1 MRIQLSLW
9 SLHLNVLL
17 LQDWMGELEAE
28 SELKETIRTRVK
40 DLETASR
47 ELAGVVT
54 TYLRISVGWR
64 LCDSLIVK
72 ASPNHSE
79 ILLEYGTSE
88 VKKLPHLKTCSHP
101 SEDTS
106 HLGVRRSARG
116 CQTVRP
122 ILSSQDQ
129 RTVRSLSRSSPSRTV
144 LQASTLVRGTM

>member
-88 VKKLPHLKTCSHP
+88 VK
-101 SEDTS
+101 
-106 HLGVRRSARG
+106 
-116 CQTVRP
+116 
-122 ILSSQDQ
+122 
-129 RTVRSLSRSSPSRTV
+129 
-144 LQASTLVRGTM
+144 

>member
-1 MRIQLSLW
+1 MTKLLTKW

-88 VKKLPHLKTCSHP
+88 VK
-101 SEDTS
+101 
-106 HLGVRRSARG
+106 
-116 CQTVRP
+116 
-122 ILSSQDQ
+122 
-129 RTVRSLSRSSPSRTV
+129 
-144 LQASTLVRGTM
+144 